1 MPRSNSFCAS
11 GLHEVSKCTWPSF
24 LSSVWPR
31 ADRVSETPVA
41 ATAAMANDDLF
52 MVLLLV
58 GGADPIHTPFAAV
71 RVRGSTD
78 KIGGPRAPPR
88 SWLGGG
94 HSNRAAPPQSCATP

>member
-41 ATAAMANDDLF
+41 ATAAMANDVLF

-58 GGADPIHTPFAAV
+58 GGADQIHTPFAAV

-88 SWLGGG
+88 SWLAAR
-94 HSNRAAPPQSCATP
+94 HSSGAPPANSRA